1 MLSLIV
7 AVAGEQRV
15 IGRDGQMPWH
25 LPADLAWFK
34 RNTLG
39 KPIIMGRKTWDSI
52 GRALPGR
59 RNLVISRDPRFV
71 PVGAERMDSPEAALA
86 CVADVPEV
94 MVIGGA
100 QIYTHFLPQAQRL
113 YLTLIKESLSGD
125 TFFPDYTSYQWRELA
140 RTEHAADANNP
151 YPHDFLIL
159 ERLS

>member
-1 MLSLIV
+1 MLGMIW
-7 AVAGEQRV
+7 AQGHGRA
-15 IGRDGQMPWH
+15 IGRGGTMAWH
-25 LPADLAWFK
+25 VPKDMAFF
-34 RNTLG
+34 RRTTMG
-39 KPIIMGRKTWDSI
+39 CPVIMGRKTWDSI

-59 RNLVISRDPRFV
+59 RNLVISRDPQFV

-125 TFFPDYTSYQWRELA
+125 TFFPDYTSYQWRELE